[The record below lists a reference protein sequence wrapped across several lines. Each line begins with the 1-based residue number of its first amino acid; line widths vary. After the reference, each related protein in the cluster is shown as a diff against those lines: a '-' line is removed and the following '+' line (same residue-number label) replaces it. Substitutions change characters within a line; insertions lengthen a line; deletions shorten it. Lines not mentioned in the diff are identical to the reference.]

1 MARTRL
7 PAPLHALSLA
17 IAMAVLADAREPQQR
32 RPSALAARVRAC
44 WLGDSAAAGELP
56 ACLDEQLRRLS
67 ALSARDWAR
76 LTPQHLAHWLCHG
89 RWWHMA
95 GKRNGLPFD
104 EDMLALAQ
112 DEDEDEL
119 FSAWD
124 DEGEDDESTAVP
136 DARGLPA
143 AQLAADFR
151 QWASSQT
158 QAPRRWLL
166 RPPEHSLPTPLWLAD
181 AHTGSRA
188 LPQWHTPAD
197 VAQALGLS
205 LDDLLWLAPAH
216 AHWRERSGGA
226 LPPAHHRHRLQRKPS
241 GGLRLLEVPLLRLAA
256 AQQRLLNLALAHVP
270 VHEAAHGFV
279 RGRSVRTHV
288 APHVGQAVL
297 LRFDLRDFFT
307 QVHAARVQAIWLA
320 LGHAPA
326 AAEVLTRLCTVRTPA
341 AVRERLS
348 EAALQDLHEAAAR
361 TTGHAAGRRVGRE
374 PDGSTGD
381 AGDTGARGNARDHAS
396 CNTLQ
401 ANASARIAAARAQ
414 SQRLAR
420 PHLAQGAPSSPA
432 LANLCAFGLDVR
444 LSALAQRFGARY
456 SRYAD
461 DLVFSGPV
469 ELRGQLRNLR
479 AWVAAIVQAE
489 GFALNREKTR
499 LMQAHQRQQVTGLV
513 LSQRANLSRSDYDAL
528 KARLHRLSRN
538 GPVPAAERARLAG
551 QLEWA
556 RQWLAPSRQVRLQAL
571 FDAIAFSAD

>member
-1 MARTRL
+1 MTHRL

-17 IAMAVLADAREPQQR
+17 IAMAVLADAREAQQR
-32 RPSALAARVRAC
+32 RTDALAARVRAC

-56 ACLDEQLRRLS
+56 ASLHEQLRRVA
-67 ALSARDWAR
+67 ALPARDCAR

-95 GKRNGLPFD
+95 GKRNGPASD
-104 EDMLALAQ
+104 EDALPQAQ
-112 DEDEDEL
+112 DEDEDE
-119 FSAWD
+119 FFGARD
-124 DEGEDDESTAVP
+124 DEGEDDASATAP

-143 AQLAADFR
+143 AQLASDFR
-151 QWASSQT
+151 QWASAQT

-181 AHTGSRA
+181 AHTGSST
-188 LPQWHTPAD
+188 LPQWHTAAD

-216 AHWRERSGGA
+216 AHWRERSGGT

-241 GGLRLLEVPLLRLAA
+241 GGLRLLEVPLPRLAA
-256 AQQRLLNLALAHVP
+256 AQQRLLNMALAPAP

-288 APHVGQAVL
+288 TPHVGQAVV

-307 QVHAARVQAIWLA
+307 QVHAGRVQAIWQA

-326 AAEVLTRLCTVRTPA
+326 AAEVLARLCTVRTPV
-341 AVRERLS
+341 AVRERLRD
-348 EAALQDLHEAAAR
+348 AALQDLHAPAACLAR
-361 TTGHAAGRRVGRE
+361 HAPVGMTGRE
-374 PDGSTGD
+374 PDDSTGEASDD
-381 AGDTGARGNARDHAS
+381 AGGEAS
-396 CNTLQ
+396 HDALH
-401 ANASARIAAARAQ
+401 ANASARLAAARAQ

-461 DLVFSGPV
+461 DLVFSGPA
-469 ELRGQLRNLR
+469 ELQGQLRNLR

-489 GFALNREKTR
+489 GFALNRDKTR
-499 LMQAHQRQQVTGLV
+499 LMQAHQRQQVTGVV
-513 LSQRANLSRSDYDAL
+513 LNQRANLSRSDYDAL

-538 GPVPAAERARLAG
+538 GPAPASERARLAG
-551 QLEWA
+551 QLQWA
-556 RQWLAPSRQVRLQAL
+556 GQWLAPSRQAKLQAL
-571 FDAIAFSAD
+571 FDAIVFSTA